1 MLFITIRISFL
12 LNLIYTPIKNK
23 HESHYKKWYKIH
35 QGNIT
40 DLIGKLH
47 DN

>member
-1 MLFITIRISFL
+1 MHFITIRIGFL
-12 LNLIYTPIKNK
+12 LNIIYTPIKNG

-35 QGNIT
+35 HGIIT
-40 DLIGKLH
+40 DLIVKLH